1 VKGLHIAA
9 ERLAQGSCL
18 LARRMVTGIGAW
30 LKAGEGV
37 SDFMVRVVFLGIP
50 VVLVWG
56 LLSISVAFMW
66 VVAFMWIVAA
76 WRAVAQPAKGAKGGK
91 DDGFH
96 PDDVAELLD
105 ELMGESNVHLS
116 RIRKQLDEETG
127 RRWSDADV
135 RKLLEAAGIQT
146 RHSVRVP
153 GQGVAVGVHR
163 ADMPSPSPT
172 AIRRR
177 SRGPE
182 EAGQPTTATATPL
195 TVEDI
200 GGGAGRVIRHPGEH
214 RQYAVRP
221 QPKEVES

>member
-1 VKGLHIAA
+1 VSGLNTAA
-9 ERLAQGSCL
+9 ERLAKGSGL
-18 LARRMVTGIGAW
+18 LARRIATGIGAW
-30 LKAGEGV
+30 LKAGETA
-37 SDFMVRVVFLGIP
+37 SDFVVRLVFLGIP

-66 VVAFMWIVAA
+66 VLAALWIVAA

-91 DDGFH
+91 DDGLH
-96 PDDVAELLD
+96 PDDVAELLH

-116 RIRKQLDEETG
+116 RIRKQLVQETG

-135 RKLLEAAGIQT
+135 RKLLKTAGIQT

-172 AIRRR
+172 AFR
-177 SRGPE
+177 SRPRGAE
-182 EAGQPTTATATPL
+182 EAGQTATATATPP
-195 TVEDI
+195 TIEDI
-200 GGGAGRVIRHPGEH
+200 GGGAGRVIRHPGER
-214 RQYAVRP
+214 RQYAVRL
-221 QPKEVES
+221 QPEEVE